1 MFYIIISNIGLAI
14 MTIVMFVRYSHF
26 RISSNL
32 KIKDLEKNV
41 KTQMESKIELET
53 KLRAEAK
60 TENEQVKNLLRE
72 MEQLRKERQ
81 SEIKLRLEA
90 EKQIEL
96 SLQKIQDTQKRMN
109 DWKLLQ
115 DAAARESKEAIVK
128 IGDEIFT
135 KISRNYKDEVAQS
148 KNTIDLAT
156 KNITEKLENVSNA
169 LAKLK
174 KSDGIFAAQD
184 VSDIAAEAS
193 KPAIVNDDTIKKAVN
208 DVASLAE
215 VSGFKIGENYI
226 ISSRLDQDKA
236 KFMLCDIAL
245 LINKTLYLIDFKAIR
260 YLKHYDEA
268 KDKTKALTSLKPNLD
283 KYLSYISNP
292 KYQAAVKKI
301 VTELKI
307 NFAEMQVVFGVRNQ
321 DDMKIIKDVQYND
334 KISKLGLKL
343 LDINAVND
351 LIL

>member
-115 DAAARESKEAIVK
+115 D
-128 IGDEIFT
+128 
-135 KISRNYKDEVAQS
+135 
-148 KNTIDLAT
+148 
-156 KNITEKLENVSNA
+156 
-169 LAKLK
+169 
-174 KSDGIFAAQD
+174 
-184 VSDIAAEAS
+184 
-193 KPAIVNDDTIKKAVN
+193 
-208 DVASLAE
+208 
-215 VSGFKIGENYI
+215 
-226 ISSRLDQDKA
+226 
-236 KFMLCDIAL
+236 
-245 LINKTLYLIDFKAIR
+245 
-260 YLKHYDEA
+260 
-268 KDKTKALTSLKPNLD
+268 
-283 KYLSYISNP
+283 
-292 KYQAAVKKI
+292 
-301 VTELKI
+301 
-307 NFAEMQVVFGVRNQ
+307 
-321 DDMKIIKDVQYND
+321 
-334 KISKLGLKL
+334 
-343 LDINAVND
+343 
-351 LIL
+351 